1 MIIPIWIEG
10 LGSLGLKDRVLEL
23 ASHQF
28 QSLTHYLKWLR
39 QNRKV
44 YKVRATNAV
53 AVVDY
58 LINHNNF

>member
-1 MIIPIWIEG
+1 MIIPIWIVG
-10 LGSLGLKDRVLEL
+10 LRSLGLKDRVLEL

-44 YKVRATNAV
+44 YRVRAMNTV

-58 LINHNNF
+58 LMSHINL